1 MVIEAVIFDMDG
13 LMLDTEP
20 LYRAAWQQ
28 TSAECGYVLS
38 DELYLRLIG
47 QSRYDS
53 EQALLQEFG
62 LQFPLDN
69 FRAVCQM
76 REAAALAA
84 NPLSKKR
91 GLDELIEFLDSR
103 HVPKAVAT
111 STDRQIALQ
120 MLATSGLLACF
131 DIVTTADEVAHG
143 KPSPDIFHLAAQRL
157 GIANSV
163 CLVLEDAEPGV
174 IAAHRAGMNVC
185 IVPDQTKLPP
195 AVQRLANGTFN
206 SLTDVARH
214 LKHSSKGLTELRG

>member
-1 MVIEAVIFDMDG
+1 MLIEAVIFDMDG

-20 LYRAAWQQ
+20 VYRAAWQQ

-38 DELYLRLIG
+38 DVLYLRLIG
-47 QSRYDS
+47 QCRHDA
-53 EQALLQEFG
+53 EEVLLQEFG

-69 FRAVCQM
+69 FRAACQK

-84 NPLSKKR
+84 NPLRKKH

-120 MLATSGLLACF
+120 MLATSGLLARF
-131 DIVTTADEVAHG
+131 DVITTADEVAYG
-143 KPSPDIFHLAAQRL
+143 KPSPDIFHLAGQRL
-157 GIANSV
+157 GVGNSV

-174 IAAHRAGMNVC
+174 IAAHRAGMNVY

-195 AVQRLANGTFN
+195 TVQRLANATFD
-206 SLTDVARH
+206 SLADVTRH
-214 LKHSSKGLTELRG
+214 LELTSKSSTQLRG